1 MNNAANP
8 MSREEILS
16 RLEWPAEPVDL
27 VLDTDTFNEI
37 DDQFALVYTLLSPD
51 RINLQAVTAAP
62 FHNSRSSGPG
72 DGMEKSYEEILRIL
86 DFMDVPAD
94 GLACRGATEWVG
106 EGGTPATSEA
116 SDRIIELA
124 RARGERPLYIAAIG
138 AITNVASA
146 LIAAPDIAKSVVVL
160 WLGGHPT
167 YWPNAN
173 EFNMQGDPAAS
184 RYVLDCGVPLMLFPC
199 ALVAEKL
206 TTTLPEMKA
215 YADGKGRIGSYLYE
229 IFAAYDPDHLQRPGG
244 SKVIWDL
251 APIAWVNNG
260 SWCRSEVVAS
270 PVLTDGLTWDLDP
283 ARHTIREVVDIRRD
297 EVYGDF
303 FAKLAASAS
312 REQK

>member
-1 MNNAANP
+1 
-8 MSREEILS
+8 MSNRESLLCRDEILA
-16 RLEWPAEPVDL
+16 RLEWPEEPVDL

-37 DDQFALVYTLLSPD
+37 DDQFALVYTLLSPG

-62 FHNSRSSGPG
+62 FHNDRSSGPG
-72 DGMEKSYEEILRIL
+72 DGMEKSHEEILRIL
-86 DFMDVPAD
+86 EFMSVPAE
-94 GLACRGATEWVG
+94 GLAYRGATQWV
-106 EGGTPATSEA
+106 EETGGPALSDA
-116 SDRIIELA
+116 SNKIIELA
-124 RARGERPLYIAAIG
+124 RAHDERPLYVAAIG

-146 LIAAPDIAKSVVVL
+146 LMAAPDIAKNIVVL

-167 YWPNAN
+167 HWPNAF

-184 RYVLDCGVPLMLFPC
+184 RHVLDCGVPLMLFPC

-229 IFAAYDPDHLQRPGG
+229 IFAAYDPERLQRPGG

-260 SWCRSEVVAS
+260 SWCRSAVVAS
-270 PVLTDGLTWDLDP
+270 PVLTDELTWSLDP
-283 ARHTIREVVDIRRD
+283 TRHPIREVVDIRRD

-303 FAKLAASAS
+303 FAKLAACAG
-312 REQK
+312 